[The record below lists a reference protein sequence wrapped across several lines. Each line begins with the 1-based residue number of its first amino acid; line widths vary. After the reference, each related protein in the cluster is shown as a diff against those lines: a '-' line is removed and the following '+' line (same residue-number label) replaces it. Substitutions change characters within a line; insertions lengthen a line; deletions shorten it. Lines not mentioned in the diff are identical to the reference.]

1 MTPYFARQS
10 GFGPLAA
17 ILAQSEG
24 QRVVE
29 RLCREVGVTFEPDQ
43 PNRPLAF
50 AGMSQLFERA
60 ARARGDGA
68 LGFRVGAG
76 MRPEEFGPL
85 VDYSLSGINL
95 LHAIQRANRLVALQ
109 CNAVSLSLRVS
120 GETAIWVFGYVRG
133 TDGVHAQHAMHAL
146 PSMVRVIQAVV
157 GLGPD
162 GMGIELALSAD
173 PMTREVAD
181 LSDVAVRAGRP
192 HFAVTFPSAWL
203 RRARAQ
209 VVRPRVT
216 LFDVHQHYVPRLPRS
231 TREAV
236 SLMLQSMVGIGDPG
250 LDEVAFRF
258 GWSRRKI
265 QSDLR
270 AEGCSFRD
278 LVIEARMTR
287 AMAFMREGRHSL
299 VDVALAV
306 GYSDQAHF
314 NRAFLAYTGLPP
326 GRWRARVAGP

>member
-1 MTPYFARQS
+1 MTPFFARQS

-17 ILAQSEG
+17 MLAESEG
-24 QRVVE
+24 QGVID
-29 RLCREVGVTFEPDQ
+29 RLCRDVGVAFEPDQ

-50 AGMSQLFERA
+50 AGMSQMFERA

-85 VDYSLSGINL
+85 VDYSLSGTSL

-109 CNAVSLSLRVS
+109 CNAVSLSLQVN
-120 GETAIWVFGYVRG
+120 GDAATWVFGYVRG
-133 TDGVHAQHAMHAL
+133 ADGVHAQHAMHAL
-146 PSMVRVIQAVV
+146 PSMVRVIQTVI
-157 GLGPD
+157 GLGPA
-162 GMGIELALSAD
+162 GIGIELALPAGRPARD
-173 PMTREVAD
+173 VAD
-181 LSDVAVRAGRP
+181 LSDVEVRAGRP

-203 RRARAQ
+203 RRPSAQ
-209 VVRPRVT
+209 VIRPRVT
-216 LFDVHQHYVPRLPRS
+216 LFDVHRHYVPQMPR
-231 TREAV
+231 TLREAIG
-236 SLMLQSMVGIGDPG
+236 LMLQSMVGSGEAG
-250 LDEVAFRF
+250 LDEVAFRL

-270 AEGCSFRD
+270 AEGCSFRE

-287 AMAFMREGRHSL
+287 AMAFMREGPHSL

-314 NRAFLAYTGLPP
+314 NRAFLAYTGQPP
-326 GRWRARVAGP
+326 GRWRARVAGR